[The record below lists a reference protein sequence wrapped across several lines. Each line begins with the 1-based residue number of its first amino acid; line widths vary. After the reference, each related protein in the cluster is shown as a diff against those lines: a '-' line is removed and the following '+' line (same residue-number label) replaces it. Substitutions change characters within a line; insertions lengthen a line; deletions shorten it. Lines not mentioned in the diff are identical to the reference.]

1 MYLGHIGTALQR
13 GMAMM
18 FKRVSDEH
26 HNVVLHNV
34 VLSSYLCPS
43 DVEVVAMIVWTCFHG
58 RYENANNQY
67 MVLLKFDTQ
76 EHADEF
82 YLAYN
87 GKPFSSL
94 EVSAR
99 TCGGAMSSLWNSL

>member
-1 MYLGHIGTALQR
+1 VRIYL
-13 GMAMM
+13 
-18 FKRVSDEH
+18 
-26 HNVVLHNV
+26 
-34 VLSSYLCPS
+34 YPS
-43 DVEVVAMIVWTCFHG
+43 DVKFVVVIVRTCLHG

-99 TCGGAMSSLWNSL
+99 TSGGAMSSLLDGL

>member
-1 MYLGHIGTALQR
+1 MYLGHIGTALQCE
-13 GMAMM
+13 MAMM

-26 HNVVLHNV
+26 HNVVL
-34 VLSSYLCPS
+34 SYLYPS
-43 DVEVVAMIVWTCFHG
+43 DVEVVAVMVWTCFHG
-58 RYENANNQY
+58 RYENAINQY

-94 EVSAR
+94 EVSAQTR
-99 TCGGAMSSLWNSL
+99 GGAMSSLWNSL